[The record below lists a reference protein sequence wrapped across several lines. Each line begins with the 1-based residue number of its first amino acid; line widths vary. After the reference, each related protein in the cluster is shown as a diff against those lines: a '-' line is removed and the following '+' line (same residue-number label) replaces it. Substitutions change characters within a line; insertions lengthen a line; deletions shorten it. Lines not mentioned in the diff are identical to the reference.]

1 MKIIIFLVLCIFLL
15 SGPVLSQI
23 HPDKIVFKSDSLF
36 ADSLKRTEY
45 PYVFPIWG
53 DKVQQLGIQLPLPE
67 GLGVNYLWQE
77 SDIVINS
84 LSVGFNNKPM
94 VDLGE
99 VIRFDD
105 AVASLSGVN
114 IRPDLWLLPFLNVY
128 LIFAK
133 SKTSTS
139 IDAGVW
145 LPDTSNTWNE
155 ITRFSTTANFDVTT
169 FGFGMT
175 PTMGIG
181 GGWLALDMNFS
192 WSDISA
198 LSKPAY
204 SFVLGPRLGHT
215 FQLSDRDRDM
225 TLAVWVGGFRLQIGS
240 ETNGSLNLS
249 ELLPVDELQGK
260 VDQGMIRVEDAQNQ
274 VDTWWGSLTPAEQ
287 RNPANVARYETANRA
302 IGKVGTMLSNLDG
315 ALSNSETATVQYSL
329 DKAQKDM
336 WNFIFG
342 MQFQLNRNWM
352 IRGEYG
358 FFGSRQQFIG
368 GLQFR
373 FGI

>member
-1 MKIIIFLVLCIFLL
+1 MSKKILLLLCVLFLA
-15 SGPVLSQI
+15 SNALSQV
-23 HPDKIVFKSDSLF
+23 HPNKLVSKRDSLF

-45 PYVFPIWG
+45 PYAFPIWG
-53 DKVQQLGIQLPLPE
+53 DKVQERGIQLPLPE
-67 GLGVNYLWQE
+67 GLGVNYIWQE

-114 IRPDLWLLPFLNVY
+114 IRPDLWILPFLNVY

-198 LSKPAY
+198 LSKPAC
-204 SFVLGPRLGHT
+204 
-215 FQLSDRDRDM
+215 
-225 TLAVWVGGFRLQIGS
+225 
-240 ETNGSLNLS
+240 
-249 ELLPVDELQGK
+249 
-260 VDQGMIRVEDAQNQ
+260 
-274 VDTWWGSLTPAEQ
+274 
-287 RNPANVARYETANRA
+287 
-302 IGKVGTMLSNLDG
+302 
-315 ALSNSETATVQYSL
+315 
-329 DKAQKDM
+329 
-336 WNFIFG
+336 
-342 MQFQLNRNWM
+342 
-352 IRGEYG
+352 
-358 FFGSRQQFIG
+358 
-368 GLQFR
+368 
-373 FGI
+373 